1 MKTRTQIRLVV
12 ITIVY
17 FLALAVVSIFWLT
30 AGGEGAFDGHILGY
44 GFKTAETYLAALSPA
59 QKSLYQGPFRIADT
73 IFPALLALTLLRWFR
88 HQTAQP
94 MRLVLTLLTALYL
107 AADYTENMLV
117 GRLLRLGADGITDQ
131 AVTTAS
137 GFTQIKW
144 AVLAICILSALWLWF
159 QSREGSA
166 Q

>member
-1 MKTRTQIRLVV
+1 MKLRTQLCLVV

-17 FLALAVVSIFWLT
+17 FLALAVFSIFWLS
-30 AGGEGAFDGHILGY
+30 AGDVGAFDGHFRGY
-44 GFKTAETYLAALSPA
+44 EFNTAKTYLAALTPRQSA
-59 QKSLYQGPFRIADT
+59 LYLGPFRIADT

-94 MRLVLTLLTALYL
+94 MRLILTLLTALYL

-131 AVTTAS
+131 TVTMAS

-144 AVLAICILSALWLWF
+144 VVLIICLLAGVWLWL
-159 QSREGSA
+159 QSRKGNA
-166 Q
+166 V